1 MASKRL
7 IQRLLVLL
15 GIVAC
20 FELYAYANRTDETV
34 SRQVHQHPP
43 SLDVTHSLKENDLYL
58 TLKVDGFSFSLDN
71 MGKENRPGEGHVH
84 LYLDGRKVAKIFE
97 PQYVLKDIPAGHH
110 EVVVELAHNN
120 HESYGV
126 KKSFHIAVKP

>member
-7 IQRLLVLL
+7 IRRLLVLI

-20 FELYAYANRTDETV
+20 FELYAFATKTAETD
-34 SRQVHQHPP
+34 SSQVHQQPP
-43 SLDVTHSLKENDLYL
+43 SLDVTHTLKENDLYL
-58 TLKVDGFSFSLDN
+58 TLKVEGFYFSLDN
-71 MGKENRPGEGHVH
+71 MGKDKRPGEGHVH
-84 LYLDGRKVAKIFE
+84 LYLDGKKVAKIFE
-97 PQYVLKDIPAGHH
+97 PQYVLKDIPSGHH

-126 KKSFHIAVKP
+126 KKSLHITVKP